1 MTIVGLALRGPI
13 DAEPVSLH
21 GRAPAFAQI
30 GQIGFPSKKEIWGFD
45 SISDYRA

>member
-1 MTIVGLALRGPI
+1 MTIVELARQASL
-13 DAEPVSLH
+13 DAEPLSLQ

-45 SISDYRA
+45 SIADYRA